1 MKLKGTIT
9 EQNLL
14 KAFAGESQA
23 RNRYTFFAQT
33 AKEEGYEQIA
43 GIFAETADQELAHA
57 RRFFDFL
64 DDGGM
69 LLINAE
75 YPAGRP
81 AWMSKYVEMP
91 IANPMDFGPDVR
103 PFPAG
108 RVPGGGNM
116 AFRRAGLVGY
126 GGFDPSLGRVNGE
139 LIGGEENDFFE
150 RLLQGGETIWYVPG
164 AVMWHIIPPAKLT
177 GAYFR
182 RLSYNV
188 GVSQRLRAEI
198 HRRRPSCWRSPNGRR
213 RSCSAARC
221 RPANRGG
228 CCACVWKSA
237 GGCLRKLKIRSCRLW
252 SHAISPSRG
261 RDLGWG
267 RIVNTAE
274 RRKNAGRQRILRKK
288 IGCDSGMR
296 CCFKYKGLNICSALC
311 I

>member
-91 IANPMDFGPDVR
+91 IANPMDFGERVR

-116 AFRRAGLVGY
+116 AFRRAGLAGY
-126 GGFDPSLGRVNGE
+126 GGFDQTLGRVNGE

-150 RLLQGGETIWYVPG
+150 RLLLGGETIWYVPG

-198 HRRRPSCWRSPNGRR
+198 HRRLPKTFVLEIAKW
-213 RSCSAARC
+213 AATLVLCCTMPPRKS
-221 RPANRGG
+221 RWLLRMRLEISRG
-228 CCACVWKSA
+228 
-237 GGCLRKLKIRSCRLW
+237 LFTKIR
-252 SHAISPSRG
+252 
-261 RDLGWG
+261 
-267 RIVNTAE
+267 N
-274 RRKNAGRQRILRKK
+274 
-288 IGCDSGMR
+288 
-296 CCFKYKGLNICSALC
+296 
-311 I
+311 